1 MARKNVTKA
10 AGATAAQEPEETEP
24 VASEEETSPEGSD
37 TDTDDEV
44 LTPLP
49 VKATPVPSKRP
60 RRNLAGVYTC
70 KTCVRHG
77 GVKHNPGDELT
88 LTDAEAR
95 HYLKLEA
102 VSPLD

>member
-1 MARKNVTKA
+1 MARKNVTKT
-10 AGATAAQEPEETEP
+10 AGATAAQEPAGTESVET
-24 VASEEETSPEGSD
+24 EEETSTEA

-49 VKATPVPSKRP
+49 VKATPAPSKRP

-70 KTCVRHG
+70 KTCVRQA

-88 LTDAEAR
+88 LTDEEAR

-102 VSPLD
+102 VTPLD